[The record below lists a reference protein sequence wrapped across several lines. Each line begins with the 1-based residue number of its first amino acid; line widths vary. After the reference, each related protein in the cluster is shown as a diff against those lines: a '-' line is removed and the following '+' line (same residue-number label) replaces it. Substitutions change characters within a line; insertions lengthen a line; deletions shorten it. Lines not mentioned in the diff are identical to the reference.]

1 MDSKTDNK
9 KKHKYFTRSKEKIDV
24 SEITK
29 TKVPPKKDLKNF
41 NKNIKLTIKETVKSK
56 AIFADD
62 DPDDADNVDD
72 EITTSESSDDL
83 DEHGNIKGLIDY
95 DYDPEL
101 ELDGEDSDSWEFNEK
116 INVKQN
122 KVNKKQYSEL
132 QKDILKKIKGGI
144 DEDIDDEII
153 DDEDDEEYRMK
164 MFNNILANIAYIEAL
179 ETGENI
185 TRIYSPKKIKKSNG
199 RYQNRMILKKYNYQ
213 EREYFESLSQEEKDN
228 LIKLELNILEQE
240 NDKVPMRF
248 QILSNDMPIEI
259 KTKILNKLEM
269 IKNIDKS
276 NSEYYKIKNWVDGIL
291 KIPFGKYCSLP
302 ITLDDGSKAIKE
314 YLVSVYKKL
323 DSAVYGHNIAKTQ
336 LIQVITRWITNPSSK
351 GFVLGI
357 QGPPGN
363 GKTTLVRQGISK
375 AINKPFAFLTLGGA
389 TDASFLEGHSYTYE
403 GSIPGRIVQILGEKN
418 VKCMNPIIYF
428 DELDKVSDTSRGHEI
443 HNILCHLTDFSQN
456 DEFHDKYYA
465 GINFDLSKA
474 LFVFSFND
482 ESLINP
488 ILKDR
493 MTIIRTKGFK
503 SDDKIK
509 LGRKYLLPELFLDV
523 KMDDNLID
531 FGDDVLK
538 YIIEKYTDEMGVRNF
553 KRCLE
558 KIISKLNVIYLLGDI
573 SDMDVTM
580 DIIKDT
586 KKIEFPIKLTKNIVD
601 NLLTSQFEKDDN
613 TSRSHFAMY
622 M

>member
-1 MDSKTDNK
+1 MDSKTDN
-9 KKHKYFTRSKEKIDV
+9 KKHKYFTRSKKKIDV

-62 DPDDADNVDD
+62 DPDDADNIDD

-153 DDEDDEEYRMK
+153 DDEDEEEYRMK

-248 QILSNDMPIEI
+248 QILLNDMPIEI

-523 KMDDNLID
+523 KMDENLID

>member
-523 KMDDNLID
+523 KMDENLID